1 MTNNIVISAI
11 EATKKYLG
19 EYFINTC
26 RQRLAGGLGS
36 IYEGINTPEEME
48 EALKAANWV
57 EAEHPDVIPGC
68 KAYKTTDIKGGHFG
82 LLKIA
87 DLPED
92 TAIYA
97 CDPKG
102 TGKVSMIV
110 SGIQGPSVDET
121 WLIIGDEEGHDVVF
135 TFHPGEPV
143 RPSVL
148 EVSDCP
154 NGTKLTKA
162 EALSL
167 GFDFA
172 KVG

>member
-1 MTNNIVISAI
+1 MEERGYDKQYHS
-11 EATKKYLG
+11 Y
-19 EYFINTC
+19 
-26 RQRLAGGLGS
+26 
-36 IYEGINTPEEME
+36 TPEEME
-48 EALKAANWV
+48 KALKAADWI
-57 EAEHPDVIPGC
+57 EAEHPDVMPGC
-68 KAYKTTDIKGGHFG
+68 KAFKTTDIKGGHFG

-92 TAIYA
+92 AEITAF
-97 CDPKG
+97 DPKG
-102 TGKVSMIV
+102 TGKVSMVV
-110 SGIQGPSVDET
+110 SGQSGPLVAET

-148 EVSDCP
+148 DISDCP

-162 EALSL
+162 EALGL

-172 KVG
+172 KVA